1 MVDAPPESS
10 VLGEGEETTGVSP
23 KLPILKE
30 MHARAGCYG
39 LLGQLGGWRWGR
51 VTCWLWPGLPSPL
64 QAAGVVA
71 RVPVPS
77 WQRGQGFPVPSLRL
91 GLGLRGGRSA
101 FPSSRREAPGKE
113 QGTEQVGRGPGSP
126 HPP

>member
-39 LLGQLGGWRWGR
+39 L
-51 VTCWLWPGLPSPL
+51 C
-64 QAAGVVA
+64 
-71 RVPVPS
+71 
-77 WQRGQGFPVPSLRL
+77 
-91 GLGLRGGRSA
+91 
-101 FPSSRREAPGKE
+101 
-113 QGTEQVGRGPGSP
+113 
-126 HPP
+126 